1 MEKSG
6 AEVKTGDAVAI
17 EQKNV
22 SVLGYTASE
31 QKKPAKELTSKQK
44 KVWIGVLA
52 GVCVLIVGLIIA
64 IVAVANMRPGNN
76 TECPNAMTEEEEKEA
91 EEAAIIEEYAAVQE
105 TINKVIEST
114 RNIDLAE
121 IVKTYQYYINDTED
135 TTVKNMLR
143 MDLLMVEMGYD
154 TEKTRGDEL
163 IDVAIEI
170 DGEAQSSNSAA
181 LVMALADNY
190 GKTELYDE
198 YKAIFNERLIKEGY
212 NPDEETKG

>member
-6 AEVKTGDAVAI
+6 AEVKAGDAAAV

-121 IVKTYQYYINDTED
+121 IVKTYQYYINDTGD
-135 TTVKNMLR
+135 GLR
-143 MDLLMVEMGYD
+143 H
-154 TEKTRGDEL
+154 
-163 IDVAIEI
+163 
-170 DGEAQSSNSAA
+170 
-181 LVMALADNY
+181 
-190 GKTELYDE
+190 GKD
-198 YKAIFNERLIKEGY
+198 AGR
-212 NPDEETKG
+212 